1 VDALGF
7 KPFKV
12 GKSASHDAAL
22 CLRGSASANKTFLP
36 GQRPH
41 FAATVGI
48 RVLDDYND
56 AYYMQGMD
64 ENVFSKIGDLSRLA
78 RRSFDARARQIGV
91 TRQQWQ
97 VLVTLRR
104 HEGVNQG
111 GLAELLDV
119 EPISV
124 CRMVDRLQ
132 EADLVERRPDPADR
146 RSWRLFLTA
155 KAEVLLAQLRPLA
168 DEMEAQALEGI
179 TPAQRDDLYLLL
191 DAIRQNLMPRSAA
204 GLVSHG

>member
-1 VDALGF
+1 
-7 KPFKV
+7 
-12 GKSASHDAAL
+12 
-22 CLRGSASANKTFLP
+22 
-36 GQRPH
+36 
-41 FAATVGI
+41 
-48 RVLDDYND
+48 
-56 AYYMQGMD
+56 MD
-64 ENVFSKIGDLSRLA
+64 ENLFSKIGDLSRLA

-124 CRMVDRLQ
+124 CRMIDRLQ

-155 KAEVLLAQLRPLA
+155 KAEELLAQLRPLA
-168 DEMEAQALEGI
+168 EEMEAQALEGI
-179 TPAQRDDLYLLL
+179 SPAQRDDLYRLL
-191 DAIRQNLMPRSAA
+191 DTIRHNLMPRAAA
-204 GLVSHG
+204 GLASHG

>member
-1 VDALGF
+1 M
-7 KPFKV
+7 
-12 GKSASHDAAL
+12 
-22 CLRGSASANKTFLP
+22 N
-36 GQRPH
+36 
-41 FAATVGI
+41 
-48 RVLDDYND
+48 
-56 AYYMQGMD
+56 
-64 ENVFSKIGDLSRLA
+64 ENLFSKIGDLSRLA

-104 HEGVNQG
+104 HEGVKQG

-168 DEMEAQALEGI
+168 EQMEAQALHGI
-179 TPAQRDDLYLLL
+179 TPAQRDDLCRLL
-191 DAIRQNLMPRSAA
+191 DAIRQNLTPRSPA
-204 GLVSHG
+204 GVVAHG